1 MYAPEIARKLRDK
14 AQDVT
19 AVSEEPDLAGCSDED
34 LITEA
39 LTARQVILTNNV
51 GDFVRLAMTVEHYGM
66 LFTSDRSLPRSRQ
79 TIGLYVEILSGFMN
93 QHKKDGTLRGQW
105 LWVGPSSSGA

>member
-1 MYAPEIARKLRDK
+1 MYSAEIARKLRDK

-19 AVSEEPDLAGCSDED
+19 SVSEEPDFAGCSDED

-39 LTARQVILTNNV
+39 LTARRVILTNNV
-51 GDFVRLAMTVEHYGM
+51 GDFAQLAVTVEHYGI

-79 TIGLYVEILSGFMN
+79 TIGLYVEMLDGFMN
-93 QHKKDGTLRGQW
+93 QHREDGALRGQW
-105 LWVGPSSSGA
+105 LWLGSSSSSA